1 MKVLVAVLAFVVMGQ
16 AHAQTQTSGE
26 TGGELA
32 AQSSE
37 TKSAAQPA
45 APKKQKRT
53 VIYDES
59 TNEIVEI
66 QPEVAEATSQPAG
79 LAPIY
84 ILNNRIQGAAPQ
96 VQEQPAAIVQDT
108 PLKASAA
115 EGMRRK
121 RQDEEVA
128 TEDGI
133 VQALEKAR
141 IEDELRRR
149 DRFSNA
155 ISPATEEA
163 KTQAAPQPAQQPEP
177 TPVAQPAPAPVPV
190 VQQVVPVYVQDVV
203 AEEEPKPRKRP
214 VTDDEETS
222 AVRSEIRAS
231 FEATKPQTEAK
242 QSVYVTGLV
251 GMGTYDNVVN
261 VRGDL
266 AGGFA
271 VGVITPERLIAEGSF
286 LAGDYLLEDVYNSW
300 DPINGIYY
308 PRMVDMRQ
316 YNVGG
321 ALKYQIL
328 PGKLQPTVGA
338 LASYTRRNFSE
349 RGYDFKTS
357 DSVDLG
363 LQAGVDLALTENFS
377 LGFDFRYFT
386 NLVYREV
393 TDYSAYPQSFVY
405 DRQRNEI
412 EKLDYYM
419 TMLTG
424 KLTF

>member
-1 MKVLVAVLAFVVMGQ
+1 MKILVAVLAFVMMGQ
-16 AHAQTQTSGE
+16 AHAQTQTSE
-26 TGGELA
+26 NGGELV
-32 AQSSE
+32 S
-37 TKSAAQPA
+37 QPT

-66 QPEVAEATSQPAG
+66 QPEVIESAAQPAG
-79 LAPIY
+79 IAPIY

-96 VQEQPAAIVQDT
+96 IQEQPAAIVQDT
-108 PLKASAA
+108 PLKPSAA
-115 EGMRRK
+115 DGIRRQ

-149 DRFSNA
+149 DRFNNA
-155 ISPATEEA
+155 ISPAAEEA
-163 KTQAAPQPAQQPEP
+163 KPQSAVQPEP
-177 TPVAQPAPAPVPV
+177 APVAQPVPAPVPV

-203 AEEEPKPRKRP
+203 TEEEPKPRKRP
-214 VTDDEETS
+214 VIEEDETP
-222 AVRSEIRAS
+222 AVRSELRAS
-231 FEATKPQTEAK
+231 IAQMQPKTEAK
-242 QSVYVTGLV
+242 QSVYFTGLV

-286 LAGDYLLEDVYNSW
+286 LAADYLLEDVFNSW
-300 DPINGIYY
+300 DPIGGNYY

-316 YNVGG
+316 YNVGA

-328 PGKLQPTVGA
+328 PGKLKPTVGA
-338 LASYTRRNFSE
+338 LGSYTRRNFSE

-377 LGFDFRYFT
+377 IGFDFRYFT

-405 DRQRNEI
+405 DRQRNEV

-424 KLTF
+424 KITF